1 MKLFKRAL
9 TLTILAIFTMYSH
22 AQSIDEIKKNSNY
35 IWGEGNGTTMSDAEG
50 EALRQ
55 MSVQISVSVY
65 NSSYDEESND
75 NSVQKAV
82 LQSVSSAKFTNVQ
95 MRVLE
100 EEPNAKVFCFMPR
113 SEVKKMFE
121 KRANH
126 IANMVDAG
134 KTAESRMMI
143 DEALRNY
150 YWALV
155 LAKTTPE
162 PVEIE
167 FNDKKGEATSLLP
180 IKIKS
185 VLAMINASVDE
196 IQDGKN
202 LILGFTYNG
211 KPVSSLNFKY
221 NDGQSI
227 VGPIVARDGI
237 GEASM
242 ASIPADGK
250 LHLTYELRFRNE
262 VDPTDSDIAGAFNA
276 GILPNINSSVAIAI
290 KNNSKKKAAAPVLAS
305 AEMLAAQPTND
316 KRSIA
321 MQNADNT
328 DDLQQ
333 AVLAVEAAISSNN
346 PKSAFNYFTPEGYTL
361 FANLMAKNGKVTLVG
376 KAQSHN
382 FIIADGYIIGRATN
396 IKRQFRN
403 GKAFMEKLVYR
414 FNPESRK
421 IESVA
426 FALTQRAENDIMN
439 AAASWPEV
447 SRWAILNFME
457 DYQTAFALKRTD
469 YINSIFSDDALIITG
484 TILKKLNN
492 AERAFDRSKSLDLG
506 GPKDIAYSQ
515 LSKTEYID
523 RLRKIFSTREYV
535 HLQFEDNVT
544 RMIDLPAINGINKGA
559 AFGIEIKQRYEST
572 GYSDDGYLTMVFDTR
587 GKLPIIHVRL
597 WQPDKNNMMSLQ
609 EFISRFNK
617 QQSKIKL

>member
-100 EEPNAKVFCFMPR
+100 EEPNARVFCFMPR

-290 KNNSKKKAAAPVLAS
+290 KSNSKKKAAAPVLAS

-328 DDLQQ
+328 DDLQK

-361 FANLMAKNGKVTLVG
+361 FANPMAKNGKVTLVG
-376 KAQSHN
+376 KAQNHN

-492 AERAFDRSKSLDLG
+492 AERAFDHSKSLDLG

-617 QQSKIKL
+617 

>member
-126 IANMVDAG
+126 IVNMVDAG

-185 VLAMINASVDE
+185 VLAMINANVKE
-196 IQDGKN
+196 IQDDKN
-202 LILGFTYNG
+202 IILDFTYNG

-290 KNNSKKKAAAPVLAS
+290 KSNSKKKAAAPVLAS

-457 DYQTAFALKRTD
+457 DYQTAFALKRID

-617 QQSKIKL
+617 

>member
-100 EEPNAKVFCFMPR
+100 EEPNAKVFCFMSR

-126 IANMVDAG
+126 IVNMVDAG

-290 KNNSKKKAAAPVLAS
+290 KSNSKKKAAAPVLAS

-328 DDLQQ
+328 DDLQK

-376 KAQSHN
+376 KAQNHN

-523 RLRKIFSTREYV
+523 RLRKIFNTREYV

-617 QQSKIKL
+617 

>member
-100 EEPNAKVFCFMPR
+100 EEPNAKVFCFMSR

-126 IANMVDAG
+126 IVNMVDAG

-290 KNNSKKKAAAPVLAS
+290 KSNSKKKAAAPVLAS

-333 AVLAVEAAISSNN
+333 AVLAVESAISSNN
-346 PKSAFNYFTPEGYTL
+346 PKSAFNYFTHEGYTL

-376 KAQSHN
+376 KAQNHN

-457 DYQTAFALKRTD
+457 DYQTAFALKRID

-617 QQSKIKL
+617 

>member
-100 EEPNAKVFCFMPR
+100 EEPNAKVFCFMSR

-126 IANMVDAG
+126 IVNMVDAG

-250 LHLTYELRFRNE
+250 LHITYELRFRNE

-290 KNNSKKKAAAPVLAS
+290 KSNSKKKAAAPVLAS

-457 DYQTAFALKRTD
+457 DYQTAFALKRID

-617 QQSKIKL
+617 

>member
-100 EEPNAKVFCFMPR
+100 EEPNAKVFCFMSR

-126 IANMVDAG
+126 IVNMVDAG
-134 KTAESRMMI
+134 KTAEGRMMI

-290 KNNSKKKAAAPVLAS
+290 KNNNKKKAAAPVLAS
-305 AEMLAAQPTND
+305 AEILAAQPTND

-328 DDLQQ
+328 DDLQK

-484 TILKKLNN
+484 TILKKLDN

-617 QQSKIKL
+617 

>member
-100 EEPNAKVFCFMPR
+100 EEPNAKVFCFMSR

-126 IANMVDAG
+126 IVNMVDAG

-262 VDPTDSDIAGAFNA
+262 VDPTNSDIAGAFNA

-617 QQSKIKL
+617 

>member
-100 EEPNAKVFCFMPR
+100 EEPNAKVFCFMSR

-126 IANMVDAG
+126 IVNMVDAG

-305 AEMLAAQPTND
+305 AEILAAQPTND

-333 AVLAVEAAISSNN
+333 AVLAVESAISSNN

-376 KAQSHN
+376 KAQNHN

-617 QQSKIKL
+617 

>member
-100 EEPNAKVFCFMPR
+100 EEPNARVFCFMPR

-121 KRANH
+121 KRASH
-126 IANMVDAG
+126 ITNMVDAG

-290 KNNSKKKAAAPVLAS
+290 KSNSKKKAAAPVLAS
-305 AEMLAAQPTND
+305 AEILAAQPTND

-328 DDLQQ
+328 DDLQK

-376 KAQSHN
+376 KAQNHN

-617 QQSKIKL
+617 

>member
-1 MKLFKRAL
+1 
-9 TLTILAIFTMYSH
+9 MYSH

-100 EEPNAKVFCFMPR
+100 EEPNAKVFCFMSR

-276 GILPNINSSVAIAI
+276 GLLPNINSSVAIAI
-290 KNNSKKKAAAPVLAS
+290 KSNSKKKAAAPALAS

-617 QQSKIKL
+617 

>member
-100 EEPNAKVFCFMPR
+100 EEPNARVFCFMPR

-276 GILPNINSSVAIAI
+276 GFLPNIDSSVAIAI

-305 AEMLAAQPTND
+305 AEILAAQPTND

-617 QQSKIKL
+617 

>member
-100 EEPNAKVFCFMPR
+100 EEPNARVFCFMPR

-276 GILPNINSSVAIAI
+276 GLLPNINSSVAIAI
-290 KNNSKKKAAAPVLAS
+290 KSNSKKKAAAPVLAS
-305 AEMLAAQPTND
+305 AEILAAQPTND

-617 QQSKIKL
+617 

>member
-1 MKLFKRAL
+1 
-9 TLTILAIFTMYSH
+9 
-22 AQSIDEIKKNSNY
+22 
-35 IWGEGNGTTMSDAEG
+35 MSDAEG

-126 IANMVDAG
+126 IVNMVDAG

-167 FNDKKGEATSLLP
+167 FNDKTGEATSLLP

-457 DYQTAFALKRTD
+457 DYQTAFALKRID

-617 QQSKIKL
+617 

>member
-126 IANMVDAG
+126 IVNMVDAG

-290 KNNSKKKAAAPVLAS
+290 KNNSKKKAAAPMLAS

-321 MQNADNT
+321 MQNANNT
-328 DDLQQ
+328 DDLQK

-609 EFISRFNK
+609 EFISRFNNLN
-617 QQSKIKL
+617 SATL

>member
-126 IANMVDAG
+126 IVNMVDAG

-290 KNNSKKKAAAPVLAS
+290 KSNSKKKAAAPVLAS
-305 AEMLAAQPTND
+305 VEMLAAQPTND

-328 DDLQQ
+328 DDLQK

-376 KAQSHN
+376 KAQNHN

-484 TILKKLNN
+484 TILKKLDN

-617 QQSKIKL
+617 

>member
-1 MKLFKRAL
+1 
-9 TLTILAIFTMYSH
+9 MYSH

-121 KRANH
+121 KRASH
-126 IANMVDAG
+126 ITNMVDAG

-167 FNDKKGEATSLLP
+167 FNDKTGEATSLLP

-185 VLAMINASVDE
+185 VLAMINASVKE
-196 IQDGKN
+196 IQDDKN
-202 LILGFTYNG
+202 IILDFTYNG

-290 KNNSKKKAAAPVLAS
+290 KNNSKKKAAAPALAS

-328 DDLQQ
+328 DDLQK

-457 DYQTAFALKRTD
+457 DYQTAFALKRID

-617 QQSKIKL
+617 

>member
-100 EEPNAKVFCFMPR
+100 EEPNAKVFCFMSR

-126 IANMVDAG
+126 IVNMVDAG

-242 ASIPADGK
+242 ASIPADRK

-290 KNNSKKKAAAPVLAS
+290 KSNSKKKAAAPVLAS

-617 QQSKIKL
+617 

>member
-100 EEPNAKVFCFMPR
+100 EEPNAKVFCFMSR

-290 KNNSKKKAAAPVLAS
+290 KSNSKKKAAAPVLAS

-316 KRSIA
+316 KHSIA

-328 DDLQQ
+328 DDLQK

-346 PKSAFNYFTPEGYTL
+346 PKSAFSYFTPEGYTL

-376 KAQSHN
+376 KAQNHN

-617 QQSKIKL
+617 

>member
-126 IANMVDAG
+126 IVNMVDAG

-328 DDLQQ
+328 DDLQK
-333 AVLAVEAAISSNN
+333 AVLAVEVAISSNN

-617 QQSKIKL
+617 

>member
-9 TLTILAIFTMYSH
+9 TLAILVIFTMYSH

-100 EEPNAKVFCFMPR
+100 EEPNAKVFCFMSR

-126 IANMVDAG
+126 IVNMVDAG

-305 AEMLAAQPTND
+305 AEILAAQPTND

-328 DDLQQ
+328 DDLQK

-346 PKSAFNYFTPEGYTL
+346 PKSAFSYFTPEGYTL

-469 YINSIFSDDALIITG
+469 YISSIFSDDALIITG
-484 TILKKLNN
+484 TILKKLDN

-617 QQSKIKL
+617 

>member
-100 EEPNAKVFCFMPR
+100 EEPNAKVFCFMSR

-185 VLAMINASVDE
+185 VLAMINASVKE
-196 IQDGKN
+196 IQDDKN
-202 LILGFTYNG
+202 IILDFTYNG

-242 ASIPADGK
+242 ASIPADRK

-305 AEMLAAQPTND
+305 AEILAAQPTND

-523 RLRKIFSTREYV
+523 RLRKIFNTREYV

-617 QQSKIKL
+617 

>member
-126 IANMVDAG
+126 ITNMVDAG

-290 KNNSKKKAAAPVLAS
+290 KNNSKKKAAAPALAS
-305 AEMLAAQPTND
+305 AEILAAQPTND

-346 PKSAFNYFTPEGYTL
+346 PKSAFSYFTPEGYTL

-617 QQSKIKL
+617 

>member
-100 EEPNAKVFCFMPR
+100 EEPNAKVFCFMSR

-126 IANMVDAG
+126 IVNMVDAG

-276 GILPNINSSVAIAI
+276 GLLPNINSSVAIAI
-290 KNNSKKKAAAPVLAS
+290 KSNSKKKAAAPVLAS

-328 DDLQQ
+328 DDLQK

-376 KAQSHN
+376 KAQNHN

-484 TILKKLNN
+484 TILKKLDN

-617 QQSKIKL
+617 

>member
-100 EEPNAKVFCFMPR
+100 EEPNAKVFCFMSR

-121 KRANH
+121 KRASH

-290 KNNSKKKAAAPVLAS
+290 KNNSKKKAAAPMLAS

-328 DDLQQ
+328 DDLQK

-523 RLRKIFSTREYV
+523 RLRKIFNTREYV

-617 QQSKIKL
+617 

>member
-100 EEPNAKVFCFMPR
+100 EEPNAKVFCFMSR

-126 IANMVDAG
+126 ITNMVDAG

-196 IQDGKN
+196 IQDGKD

-276 GILPNINSSVAIAI
+276 GLLPNINSSVAIAI
-290 KNNSKKKAAAPVLAS
+290 KSNSKKKAAAPVLAS
-305 AEMLAAQPTND
+305 AEILAAQPTND
-316 KRSIA
+316 KHSIA

-617 QQSKIKL
+617 

>member
-328 DDLQQ
+328 DDLQK

-617 QQSKIKL
+617 

>member
-1 MKLFKRAL
+1 MKLLKRAL

-126 IANMVDAG
+126 IVNMVDAG

-290 KNNSKKKAAAPVLAS
+290 KNNSKKKAAAPALAS
-305 AEMLAAQPTND
+305 AEILAAQPTND

-617 QQSKIKL
+617 

>member
-126 IANMVDAG
+126 IVNMVDAG

-290 KNNSKKKAAAPVLAS
+290 KNNSKKKAAAPALAS

-328 DDLQQ
+328 DDLQK

-484 TILKKLNN
+484 TILKKLDN

-617 QQSKIKL
+617 

>member
-100 EEPNAKVFCFMPR
+100 EEPNARVFCFMPR

-276 GILPNINSSVAIAI
+276 GLLPNINSSVAIAI
-290 KNNSKKKAAAPVLAS
+290 KSNSKKKAAAPVLAS
-305 AEMLAAQPTND
+305 AEILAAQPTND

-328 DDLQQ
+328 DDLQK

-346 PKSAFNYFTPEGYTL
+346 PKSAFSYFTPEGYTL

-617 QQSKIKL
+617 

>member
-1 MKLFKRAL
+1 
-9 TLTILAIFTMYSH
+9 MYSH

-100 EEPNAKVFCFMPR
+100 EEPNAKVFCFMSR

-290 KNNSKKKAAAPVLAS
+290 KNNSKKKAAAPALAS
-305 AEMLAAQPTND
+305 AEILAAQPTND

-328 DDLQQ
+328 DDLQK

-617 QQSKIKL
+617 

>member
-100 EEPNAKVFCFMPR
+100 EEPNAKVFCFMSR

-121 KRANH
+121 KRASH
-126 IANMVDAG
+126 ITNMVDAG

-290 KNNSKKKAAAPVLAS
+290 KSNSKKKAAAPVLAS
-305 AEMLAAQPTND
+305 AEILAAQPTND

-617 QQSKIKL
+617 

>member
-100 EEPNAKVFCFMPR
+100 EEPNARVFCFMPR

-126 IANMVDAG
+126 ITNMVDAG

-276 GILPNINSSVAIAI
+276 GILPNINSSVVIAI

-305 AEMLAAQPTND
+305 AEILAAQPTND

-328 DDLQQ
+328 DDLQK

-346 PKSAFNYFTPEGYTL
+346 PKSAFNYFTPEGYML

-376 KAQSHN
+376 KAQNHN

-617 QQSKIKL
+617 

>member
-100 EEPNAKVFCFMPR
+100 EEPNAKVFCFMSR

-290 KNNSKKKAAAPVLAS
+290 KNNSKKKAAAPALAS
-305 AEMLAAQPTND
+305 AEVLAAQPTND

-333 AVLAVEAAISSNN
+333 AVLAVESAISSNN

-376 KAQSHN
+376 KAQNHN

-457 DYQTAFALKRTD
+457 DYQTAFALKRID

-523 RLRKIFSTREYV
+523 RLRKIFSAREYV

-617 QQSKIKL
+617 

>member
-1 MKLFKRAL
+1 
-9 TLTILAIFTMYSH
+9 MYSH

-100 EEPNAKVFCFMPR
+100 EEPNAKVFCFMSR

-126 IANMVDAG
+126 IVNMVDAG

-305 AEMLAAQPTND
+305 AEILAAQPTND
-316 KRSIA
+316 KRSIVI
-321 MQNADNT
+321 QNADNT

-333 AVLAVEAAISSNN
+333 AVLAVESAISSNN

-376 KAQSHN
+376 KAQNHN

-617 QQSKIKL
+617 

>member
-100 EEPNAKVFCFMPR
+100 EEPNAKVFCFMSR

-305 AEMLAAQPTND
+305 AEILAAQPTND

-376 KAQSHN
+376 KAQNHN

-597 WQPDKNNMMSLQ
+597 WQPNKNNMMSLQ

-617 QQSKIKL
+617 

>member
-100 EEPNAKVFCFMPR
+100 EEPNAKVFCFMSR

-290 KNNSKKKAAAPVLAS
+290 KSNSKKKAAAPVLAS

-333 AVLAVEAAISSNN
+333 AVLAVEAAISTNN

-535 HLQFEDNVT
+535 HLLFEDNVT

-617 QQSKIKL
+617 

>member
-126 IANMVDAG
+126 IVNMVDAG

-185 VLAMINASVDE
+185 VLAMINASVKE
-196 IQDGKN
+196 IQDDKN
-202 LILGFTYNG
+202 IILDFTYNG

-506 GPKDIAYSQ
+506 GQKDIAYSQ

-617 QQSKIKL
+617 

>member
-100 EEPNAKVFCFMPR
+100 EEPNAKVFCFMSR

-328 DDLQQ
+328 DDLQK

-523 RLRKIFSTREYV
+523 RLRKIFNTREYV

-617 QQSKIKL
+617 

>member
-126 IANMVDAG
+126 IVNMVDAG

-316 KRSIA
+316 KRSIT
-321 MQNADNT
+321 MQNANNT
-328 DDLQQ
+328 DDLQK

-484 TILKKLNN
+484 TILKKLDN

-617 QQSKIKL
+617 

>member
-100 EEPNAKVFCFMPR
+100 EEPNARVFCFMPR

-126 IANMVDAG
+126 ITNMVDAG

-185 VLAMINASVDE
+185 VLAMINASVKE
-196 IQDGKN
+196 IQDDKN
-202 LILGFTYNG
+202 IILDFTYNG

-242 ASIPADGK
+242 ASIPADRK

-328 DDLQQ
+328 DDLQK

-523 RLRKIFSTREYV
+523 RLRKIFNTREYV

-617 QQSKIKL
+617 